1 MAGTHDIFLP
11 IEDRDNKADRERDGC
26 IDGFCALPTNH
37 QTDEVNPSH
46 YQKGGIEC
54 IDVMRAVASPDQFQ
68 AHLWLTAMK
77 YLYRL
82 HSKGTPSLN
91 VRKAI
96 WYLKELEKELSE

>member
-11 IEDRDNKADRERDGC
+11 IEDRPKHMPDENGC
-26 IDGFCALPTNH
+26 IDGFCPMPTK
-37 QTDEVNPSH
+37 DEVNPSH

-54 IDVMRAVASPDQFQ
+54 IDVMRAVASPEQFQ
-68 AHLWLTAMK
+68 SHLWLTAMK

-82 HSKGTPSLN
+82 HSKGSPSLN